1 MCDDD
6 ISKIRRIIAYGRN
19 AVQQCRLKLRVR
31 TSILLYYGAVQQDEL
46 KSLLQNGVSATVE
59 VL

>member
-1 MCDDD
+1 MRRD

-19 AVQQCRLKLRVR
+19 VVQQCRFKLRVR

>member
-1 MCDDD
+1 MCDVTFRKSDVLLHTV
-6 ISKIRRIIAYGRN
+6 G
-19 AVQQCRLKLRVR
+19 
-31 TSILLYYGAVQQDEL
+31 TFILLYYGAVQQDEL